1 MLQEIIK
8 QDTFDQEQ
16 TPAMLQ
22 LETGTASHSAFCFAM
37 AVNHNNQMQFAVLGA
52 NDSTLKSF
60 RAAISMGTRRL
71 YFGEGQKE
79 ELHYVLGKKMNVIS
93 TGQFEF
99 INTQTVNRK
108 RQLLRFL
115 KN

>member
-1 MLQEIIK
+1 
-8 QDTFDQEQ
+8 
-16 TPAMLQ
+16 
-22 LETGTASHSAFCFAM
+22 
-37 AVNHNNQMQFAVLGA
+37 
-52 NDSTLKSF
+52 
-60 RAAISMGTRRL
+60 
-71 YFGEGQKE
+71 
-79 ELHYVLGKKMNVIS
+79 MNVIS